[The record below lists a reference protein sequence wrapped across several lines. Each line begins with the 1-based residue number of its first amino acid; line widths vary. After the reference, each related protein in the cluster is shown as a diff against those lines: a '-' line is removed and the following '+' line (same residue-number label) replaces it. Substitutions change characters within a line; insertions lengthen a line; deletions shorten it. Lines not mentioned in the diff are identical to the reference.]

1 MTPRAFSGI
10 AFGLSVALL
19 LLVPGCAQK
28 TDWVEGTLVTADVT
42 GVWKGRATSGGP
54 SGGGS
59 AEIEMTLT
67 QRGPKVTGDGRIRAQ
82 KFSIEGTVRG
92 DMFSFNEPGGRLR
105 AEARVNGDEMA
116 GQGRTNLGNLGP
128 GQQFPFGFTLA
139 R

>member
-1 MTPRAFSGI
+1 MKARRS
-10 AFGLSVALL
+10 LQV
-19 LLVPGCAQK
+19 LLVLLIAAGCAQRA
-28 TDWVEGTLVTADVT
+28 DWVEGTLVTVDVT
-42 GVWKGRATSGGP
+42 GVWKGRVTATSGALL
-54 SGGGS
+54 GGGS

-92 DMFSFNEPGGRLR
+92 DAFSFNEPGGRLR

-116 GQGRTNLGNLGP
+116 GQGRTNLGNVGP